1 MYAEQLPPHDVEAE
15 EAVIGSLL
23 IDEEG
28 ITVVSSFLKPRD
40 FFVEKNRWCYEA
52 CLSLFDRGEAVNQ
65 VTVAHELSL
74 QGHLEEVGGHA
85 YLSHLVSVVPTSV
98 HLKYYGHIVQRT
110 SIMRRLILAA
120 SNIADIGYEGAADVD
135 AALSK
140 AEEILF
146 RVRSGP
152 GDRDF
157 LHIRDVLDKYMEDS
171 ATIQA
176 GPLGQGIAFI
186 PTGFVDLDK
195 LLGGLQ
201 RSDLIILAGRPG
213 LGKSTLAMNIAQF
226 ATTHGAVVGTFNLEM
241 SAEQLVMRLLSSESK
256 IDTQRLRQGLYNER
270 EERRIF
276 DSIGLL
282 SDLPFYI
289 DDTPLQTIVEMRGK
303 SRRLQAERGLDLLI
317 VDYIQLIRGNG
328 RNENR
333 VQEMSEI
340 SRSLKAL
347 ARDLDIPVLACSQL
361 SRAVEQR
368 PSHRPQL
375 SDLRESGSIE
385 QDADVVAFLYRD
397 DVYYNEDQWSHAY
410 PDRPY
415 PRNIADLI
423 VAKHRHGPVNAIN
436 LYFRQELARFENYA
450 SRET

>member
-176 GPLGQGIAFI
+176 GPLGQGMAFI

-340 SRSLKAL
+340 SRSLKGL

-415 PRNIADLI
+415 PRNIADLM
-423 VAKHRHGPVNAIN
+423 VAKHRHGPVNTIN
-436 LYFRQELARFENYA
+436 LYFRQEMARFENYA